1 MVYMAKANHPTH
13 PDVNLLDGHWYKH
26 EPHETW
32 TWMRHNAPVYY
43 DEPRDTWAI
52 MRYDDI
58 LAVEK
63 DAETFSSAQ
72 SPRPHG
78 DPLPMMISMD
88 DPEHLRRRMLVNRG
102 FTPKR
107 VRDKEDEIRAICN
120 EIIDKVC
127 EKGECD
133 FVWDIAAPLPLIL
146 IGDMLGFPR
155 EAYDDLLEWSDDML
169 RGTTATNPEAQ
180 EKALQAGLAYRE
192 FQLGVVA
199 DRKSKPPQSDLVSV
213 LCHAEVNE
221 EKLDDESIIQET
233 LLILIGGDETSRHV
247 ITGGMLALMEHP
259 EERAKLLANR
269 EDEAYMV
276 RAVEELLRWVTP
288 IKNMSRTATKDVE
301 LRGQT
306 IEEGEQVIL
315 MYPSANRDEE
325 IFPDPFTFDIERET
339 NNHIA
344 FGFGTHFCLGASLA
358 RLELKVM
365 FQQLLERLPDLQ
377 LKEGAV
383 LPYRDSNFIVGP
395 EAMPVTFTPTAKLE
409 G

>member
-1 MVYMAKANHPTH
+1 MAIANHPTH
-13 PDVNLLDGHWYKH
+13 SEVDLLDGRWYSD

-43 DEPRDTWAI
+43 DEKCDTWAI
-52 MRYDDI
+52 MRYHDVLDI
-58 LAVEK
+58 EK
-63 DAETFSSAQ
+63 DDETFSSYR

-107 VRDKEDEIRAICN
+107 VRDKEPEIRAICN

-155 EAYDDLLEWSDDML
+155 ESYEDLLEWSDDL
-169 RGTTATNPEAQ
+169 IRGTTASDPAAT
-180 EKALQAGLAYRE
+180 EKAMMAGISFRE
-192 FQLGVVA
+192 FQMGIIA
-199 DRKSKPPQSDLVSV
+199 DRRAREPQKDLVSV
-213 LCHAEVNE
+213 LCHAEVNG
-221 EKLDDESIIQET
+221 EKLDDESLVQET
-233 LLILIGGDETSRHV
+233 LLILIGGDETTRHV
-247 ITGGMLALMEHP
+247 ITGGMLALMGHP
-259 EERAKLLANR
+259 EERAKLMANR
-269 EDEAYMV
+269 HDDAYVV

-288 IKNMSRTATKDVE
+288 IKNMSRTATKNVE
-301 LRGQT
+301 MRGQT
-306 IEEGEQVIL
+306 IEEGEQIVL

-325 IFPDPFTFDIERET
+325 IYEDPFVFDVERET
-339 NNHIA
+339 NNHLA

-365 FQQLLERLPDLQ
+365 FEQLMERLPDIQ
-377 LKEGAV
+377 LKEGAE
-383 LPYRDSNFIVGP
+383 LPYRASNFIVGP
-395 EAMPVTFTPTAKLE
+395 EAMPVTFTPTTPVGASS
-409 G
+409 